1 MTECSTNW
9 FFLGTGQVLG
19 IRSGQVLRIRSG
31 QVGARAKAKAKVL
44 PRYRRPKKVRK
55 LTYSCK
61 RGCLVV
67 QILCISTWND
77 RRHQGSIRPPDEMPR
92 DAYVTKTKS
101 SEQLDN
107 TPSGV
112 SYQWWTWSLVFT
124 RDDYLLVDIETR
136 ARSIRN
142 KRRAIS
148 CETRDQQSVLVVRQA
163 RTVNLMNRSGSAKY
177 MS

>member
-1 MTECSTNW
+1 MTECSTNR
-9 FFLGTGQVLG
+9 FFLWTGLEDQV
-19 IRSGQVLRIRSG
+19 RSG
-31 QVGARAKAKAKVL
+31 QVGARAKVKVL
-44 PRYRRPKKVRK
+44 PRYRHPKKVRK

-61 RGCLVV
+61 RGCLLV
-67 QILCISTWND
+67 QILRISMWND
-77 RRHQGSIRPPDEMPR
+77 CRRQGSIRPLDEMPR

-112 SYQWWTWSLVFT
+112 SYQWWTWNLVFT

-148 CETRDQQSVLVVRQA
+148 CKTRDQQSVLVVRQA
-163 RTVNLMNRSGSAKY
+163 RTVNLMNKSGSAKY